1 MRFLISREPP
11 LLLSQNVK
19 LSSLCLN
26 IFAQLAYFKM
36 NVFGFWFPIKSLHP
50 SPKLQERERGRER
63 WRERGREGKRDKI
76 TSGEPFVP

>member
-1 MRFLISREPP
+1 LRFLISREPP

-26 IFAQLAYFKM
+26 IFTQLAYFKM
-36 NVFGFWFPIKSLHP
+36 NVFGFGFWFPIKSLHS

-63 WRERGREGKRDKI
+63 WRERGRERKRD
-76 TSGEPFVP
+76 